1 MIESKK
7 RNFNIQTENIT
18 DIKFRNFNS
27 LTENMKKSNS
37 SFLDF
42 ANNIPPNF
50 LKLIDLNEINE
61 YSEFFTT
68 YNDIINQIESLINDL
83 NKSNFESIFLC
94 LIEIKK
100 AINKIIS
107 NQIILKR
114 NKSANLGLLFDIEDD
129 KNKINQ
135 NLKQTF
141 NQKYTSLNDDEK
153 EGDKLKRINSTYIND
168 SSSELK
174 IKNNKIKKLKKKYSN
189 LEEKIKIEEFKYL
202 FCIGEQ
208 QKKIRE
214 LEKELNKKDVD
225 HLTPEELKK
234 YRCFPN
240 YRQYDILG
248 RYTSKNRTSIS
259 YYKKKCKDYFFEKY
273 NNLNT
278 SENIKENDKE
288 INKIKENNDPIKNT
302 KKIIEY
308 GEKVFYNKEKEG
320 NKLLNKGRKYFL
332 SHPKLKYLK
341 TGLNM
346 KSWKTNELL
355 NSMPKQFMSNKLS
368 YNTRKNKLT
377 VFPSSVNQIIV
388 NLEKLRIHNNLTYIE
403 SEYT

>member
-7 RNFNIQTENIT
+7 KNFNIQTENIT

-107 NQIILKR
+107 NLIILKR

-174 IKNNKIKKLKKKYSN
+174 IKNNKIKK
-189 LEEKIKIEEFKYL
+189 
-202 FCIGEQ
+202 
-208 QKKIRE
+208 
-214 LEKELNKKDVD
+214 
-225 HLTPEELKK
+225 
-234 YRCFPN
+234 
-240 YRQYDILG
+240 
-248 RYTSKNRTSIS
+248 
-259 YYKKKCKDYFFEKY
+259 
-273 NNLNT
+273 
-278 SENIKENDKE
+278 
-288 INKIKENNDPIKNT
+288 
-302 KKIIEY
+302 
-308 GEKVFYNKEKEG
+308 
-320 NKLLNKGRKYFL
+320 
-332 SHPKLKYLK
+332 
-341 TGLNM
+341 
-346 KSWKTNELL
+346 
-355 NSMPKQFMSNKLS
+355 
-368 YNTRKNKLT
+368 
-377 VFPSSVNQIIV
+377 
-388 NLEKLRIHNNLTYIE
+388 
-403 SEYT
+403 